1 MELPQDLNSRGML
14 ILVPPVDPGGS
25 SARVSAVGG
34 VSFESLFESA
44 NVSLV
49 RIDGLLETVCGELA
63 RVPTIVECLSR
74 GDGILPPGHGFDAE
88 SSKEV
93 LSIEAKFLEELR
105 QSTSH
110 LRTSVGLFK
119 EMQDARCKPFEDEA
133 SVVVRQIQRQ
143 DSVHS
148 GHEGSHVEHTEEGCL
163 CWLLIFLCNNVQC

>member
-1 MELPQDLNSRGML
+1 M
-14 ILVPPVDPGGS
+14 
-25 SARVSAVGG
+25 SAAGG
-34 VSFESLFESA
+34 VSSENLFEAA

-49 RIDGLLETVCGELA
+49 RIDSLLETVCGELA
-63 RVPTIVECLSR
+63 RVPSTAERLSHI
-74 GDGILPPGHGFDAE
+74 DGILPPRHGFDAE
-88 SSKEV
+88 SSKGV

-143 DSVHS
+143 DSVRS
-148 GHEGSHVEHTEEGCL
+148 GHEEGHVERTKEVCL
-163 CWLLIFLCNNVQC
+163 CWLLIFLCSNVQS

>member
-1 MELPQDLNSRGML
+1 M
-14 ILVPPVDPGGS
+14 
-25 SARVSAVGG
+25 SAVGG
-34 VSFESLFESA
+34 VSSENLFEAA

-49 RIDGLLETVCGELA
+49 RIDSLLETVCGELA
-63 RVPTIVECLSR
+63 RVPSTVERLSR
-74 GDGILPPGHGFDAE
+74 IDGILPPEHGFDAE
-88 SSKEV
+88 SSKGV

-110 LRTSVGLFK
+110 LRTSIGLFK

-143 DSVHS
+143 DSIRS
-148 GHEGSHVEHTEEGCL
+148 GHEGGHVERTKEVCL

>member
-1 MELPQDLNSRGML
+1 M
-14 ILVPPVDPGGS
+14 
-25 SARVSAVGG
+25 SAAGG
-34 VSFESLFESA
+34 VSCEDLFEAA

-49 RIDGLLETVCGELA
+49 RIDSLLETVCGELA
-63 RVPTIVECLSR
+63 RVPSTAERLSR
-74 GDGILPPGHGFDAE
+74 VDGILPPGHGFDAE

-93 LSIEAKFLEELR
+93 LCIEAKFLEELR

-143 DSVHS
+143 DSVRS
-148 GHEGSHVEHTEEGCL
+148 GCEGGHVEHTKEVCL
-163 CWLLIFLCNNVQC
+163 CWLLIFLCTNVRC

>member
-1 MELPQDLNSRGML
+1 M
-14 ILVPPVDPGGS
+14 
-25 SARVSAVGG
+25 SAAGG
-34 VSFESLFESA
+34 VSSENLFEAA

-49 RIDGLLETVCGELA
+49 RIDSLLETVCGELA
-63 RVPTIVECLSR
+63 HVPSTAERLSR
-74 GDGILPPGHGFDAE
+74 IDGILPPGHGFDAE
-88 SSKEV
+88 SSKGV

-143 DSVHS
+143 DSARS
-148 GHEGSHVEHTEEGCL
+148 GHEGGHAERTKEVCL

>member
-1 MELPQDLNSRGML
+1 MLSLRRG
-14 ILVPPVDPGGS
+14 
-25 SARVSAVGG
+25 
-34 VSFESLFESA
+34 
-44 NVSLV
+44 
-49 RIDGLLETVCGELA
+49 
-63 RVPTIVECLSR
+63 
-74 GDGILPPGHGFDAE
+74 
-88 SSKEV
+88 V

-143 DSVHS
+143 DSVRS
-148 GHEGSHVEHTEEGCL
+148 GREGGHVERTKEVCL

>member
-1 MELPQDLNSRGML
+1 MELPQDLNSPGML

-25 SARVSAVGG
+25 SARVSAAGG
-34 VSFESLFESA
+34 VSCEDLFEA
-44 NVSLV
+44 VNVSLV
-49 RIDGLLETVCGELA
+49 RIDSLLETVCGELA
-63 RVPTIVECLSR
+63 RVPSTVERLNR
-74 GDGILPPGHGFDAE
+74 VDGILPPGHGFDAE

-93 LSIEAKFLEELR
+93 LSIEARFLEELR

-143 DSVHS
+143 DSVRL
-148 GHEGSHVEHTEEGCL
+148 GHEGGHVERTKEVCL
-163 CWLLIFLCNNVQC
+163 CWLLIFLLH

>member
-1 MELPQDLNSRGML
+1 
-14 ILVPPVDPGGS
+14 
-25 SARVSAVGG
+25 VSAAGG
-34 VSFESLFESA
+34 VSSEILFEA

-49 RIDGLLETVCGELA
+49 RIDGLLESVCGELA
-63 RVPTIVECLSR
+63 RVPSTIERLSR
-74 GDGILPPGHGFDAE
+74 VDGILPPGHGFDAE

-93 LSIEAKFLEELR
+93 LCIEAKFLEELR

-143 DSVHS
+143 ILFVRVMKEAMWSVPKRFVYV
-148 GHEGSHVEHTEEGCL
+148 G
-163 CWLLIFLCNNVQC
+163 F